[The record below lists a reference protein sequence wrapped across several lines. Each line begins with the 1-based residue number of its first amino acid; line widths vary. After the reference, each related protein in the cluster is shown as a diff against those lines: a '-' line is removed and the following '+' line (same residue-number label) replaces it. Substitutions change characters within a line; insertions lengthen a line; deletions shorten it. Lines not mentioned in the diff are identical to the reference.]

1 MFPPP
6 SFFPKTVKLVNKWP
20 NEIDTGN
27 FRNGVRRGTKNCA
40 GGRECMDSTWVLCS
54 LFNSLNPISE
64 LQVAQCCDLPN
75 YF

>member
-1 MFPPP
+1 MKSTLAILGMESGGGPR
-6 SFFPKTVKLVNKWP
+6 TVQEGGSAWTP
-20 NEIDTGN
+20 
-27 FRNGVRRGTKNCA
+27 RGLS
-40 GGRECMDSTWVLCS
+40 DLFSS